1 VLGGSEPRGKSF
13 AWNPPVALWARA
25 GKACVVRV
33 FACLAVL
40 CLSTACKPE
49 TRKGTDEPPPAASV
63 SAKLAPER
71 PSSSQPR
78 GPSCD
83 ERLAR
88 SAVDRA
94 GRRLAL
100 DARVRSELLASA
112 KATPVVFLEE
122 PRAGEFPE
130 VASLWRKKLEQSDT
144 PSRVIRRLFKS
155 FPSQHEFV
163 RKVLLTEHYLY
174 AATPL
179 LASALTDMVELH
191 DLFREP
197 QIVIERGAQR
207 IVAVRNDEG
216 RYEYASGETPGK
228 ARLFLFDRVYAD
240 AETLAPAKHV
250 DVALL
255 QRELGFDA
263 LSIDQVNGD
272 DFMVTQHFGAHR
284 VPALLRRENTRVSL
298 TCESER
304 ALGPEAASAR
314 GLRLR
319 RERAV
324 AGLRRAMVAQV
335 EEGLPFD
342 EPKTEDGQ
350 EDGKLR
356 PAWWWAYRGGAT
368 RYEWN
373 GDRYRVF
380 DSEGRPLVPQVCIDF
395 ITDTFERASGT
406 WFAPKGQP
414 RARHV
419 GRVDLNEL
427 EMENRRSV
435 EEFLALSERRTDL
448 FDLHR
453 VPPERQVPLTRRERF
468 FTSLF
473 EDRDKYR
480 PGDVIVIL
488 GLRDDDK
495 YHYHSF
501 FVFDSDPIT
510 GMPTLV
516 AANSG
521 RPRIRAFSDEMES
534 APKRSLRARV
544 RPKLDWLE
552 RVVLE
557 APAGQAP
564 LGSAGPRTPLDPAG

>member
-1 VLGGSEPRGKSF
+1 M
-13 AWNPPVALWARA
+13 
-25 GKACVVRV
+25 RV
-33 FACLAVL
+33 FACLALL
-40 CLSTACKPE
+40 CLAAACKPE
-49 TRKGTDEPPPAASV
+49 KTPAPATPG
-63 SAKLAPER
+63 SATPSGAAPAR
-71 PSSSQPR
+71 PSASQPA
-78 GPSCD
+78 GPTCD

-88 SAVDRA
+88 SAQDRA
-94 GRRLAL
+94 ARRLAL
-100 DARVRSELLASA
+100 DPRVRSELLASA
-112 KATPVVFLEE
+112 KATPVVFLDE
-122 PRAGEFPE
+122 PRADELPP
-130 VASLWRKKLEQSDT
+130 VAALWRQKIEQSDT
-144 PSRVIRRLFKS
+144 PARVIRRLFKA

-174 AATPL
+174 ATSPL

-197 QIVIERGAQR
+197 QITIDRGSQR

-216 RYEYASGETPGK
+216 RYEYASGEAPGK
-228 ARLFLFDRVYAD
+228 ARLFLFDRVYAPD
-240 AETLAPAKHV
+240 ETPGEAKHV
-250 DVALL
+250 DVSVLR
-255 QRELGFDA
+255 RELGFDS
-263 LSIDQVNGD
+263 LSIEQVSGD
-272 DFMVTQHFGAHR
+272 SFVVTQHFGSHG
-284 VPALLRRENTRVSL
+284 VPALLRRENTRLSL
-298 TCESER
+298 VCESER
-304 ALGPEAASAR
+304 ALGAEIASQR
-314 GLRLR
+314 SLRLR

-324 AGLRRAMVAQV
+324 TGLRRAMVAQV
-335 EEGLPFD
+335 EEALPFD

-414 RARHV
+414 RGRRV

-453 VPPERQVPLTRRERF
+453 VPPERQVPLLRRERF

-473 EDRDKYR
+473 EDRDKYQ

-521 RPRIRAFSDEMES
+521 RPRIRAFSDEMEN

-552 RVVLE
+552 RVVLDGTSAE
-557 APAGQAP
+557 AP
-564 LGSAGPRTPLDPAG
+564 LGSAAARTPLDPAG

>member
-1 VLGGSEPRGKSF
+1 M
-13 AWNPPVALWARA
+13 
-25 GKACVVRV
+25 VRV
-33 FACLAVL
+33 FACLAVV
-40 CLSTACKPE
+40 CLATACKPE
-49 TRKGTDEPPPAASV
+49 TRPAASDPAPATPAAPTLG
-63 SAKLAPER
+63 SAAARAPE
-71 PSSSQPR
+71 PR
-78 GPSCD
+78 GPTCD
-83 ERLAR
+83 ERLAAYEKDGGAR
-88 SAVDRA
+88 PLV
-94 GRRLAL
+94 L
-100 DARVRSELLASA
+100 DARKRSELLASA
-112 KATPVVFLEE
+112 KATPVLFIEE
-122 PRAGEFPE
+122 PRVGELPP
-130 VASLWRKKLEQSDT
+130 VAALWRKKLEESDT
-144 PSRVIRRLFKS
+144 PARVVRRLFKA
-155 FPSQHEFV
+155 FPSQHDFV
-163 RKVLLTEHYLY
+163 RRVLLTEHYLY
-174 AATPL
+174 AATPV

-191 DLFREP
+191 DLFGET
-197 QIVIERGAQR
+197 QITIERGAQR
-207 IVAVRNDEG
+207 IVAVRNEHG
-216 RYEYASGETPGK
+216 RYEYASGEAPGK
-228 ARLFLFDRVYAD
+228 ARLFLYDRVYATG
-240 AETLAPAKHV
+240 ETPGPAKHV

-255 QRELGFDA
+255 KRELGFDA
-263 LSIDQVNGD
+263 LGVELVNGD
-272 DFMVTQHFGAHR
+272 DLVVTQRFGSLR
-284 VPALLRRENTRVSL
+284 VPALLRRENTRL
-298 TCESER
+298 TLACESER
-304 ALGPEAASAR
+304 ALGAEVANERA
-314 GLRLR
+314 LRLR

-342 EPKTEDGQ
+342 EPKTEEGQ

-414 RARHV
+414 RARLV

-435 EEFLALSERRTDL
+435 EEFLALSERRSDL
-448 FDLHR
+448 FELHW
-453 VPPERQVPLTRRERF
+453 VPPERRIPLQRRERF

-473 EDRDKYR
+473 EDRDQYR

-521 RPRIRAFSDEMES
+521 RPRIRAFSDEMEN

-557 APAGQAP
+557 GPAGPAP
-564 LGSAGPRTPLDPAG
+564 LGSAEPRTPLDPAG